1 MNAIVK
7 EANLKHPTHEE
18 LVARAKAL
26 VPVLRE
32 RAMKT
37 EADRR
42 VPDAT
47 MAAYHEADILKVL
60 QPARFGGLEMNY
72 LVFADIIMA
81 LAQGCGSSAWVYSV
95 LGEHKWVIAMYP
107 ELAQDEVWGKDPSA
121 ASCASFVPQGKAEK
135 VAGGYRI
142 NGRWPFASGCDH
154 AQWAILGSFV
164 ETPQGRGELRDFLVP
179 IGELEKLDDWR
190 VLGLEGTGSK
200 SLVAKDVFVP
210 EHRAALH
217 DELKAG
223 MSAGRHVHPGW
234 HMCRTPR
241 SFMASFTLISATV
254 GMAQRTVDI
263 FAENTKTRVSRGT
276 KVAELD
282 TVQLKLSEAAAEVDT
297 ARLLV
302 RTTCAENIRVLTA
315 NEEVTMDR
323 IVKTRR
329 DMVFAVKLARQAAD
343 RVFQASG
350 GHALYDTSPIQH
362 VYRDVLAASSHLFMN
377 WELGALP
384 YGQHRLG
391 FPVVSPLI

>member
-1 MNAIVK
+1 MNAIVR
-7 EANLKHPTHEE
+7 EAGLQQPTHVEM
-18 LVARAKAL
+18 VARARAL

-32 RAMKT
+32 RAMQT
-37 EADRR
+37 ESDRR

-47 MAAYHEADILKVL
+47 MAAYHQADILKVL

-72 LVFADIIMA
+72 LVFADIIMT

-107 ELAQDEVWGKDPSA
+107 EEAQEEVWGKDPSA
-121 ASCASFVPQGKAEK
+121 ASCASFAPQGKAER
-135 VAGGYRI
+135 VPGGYKI

-154 AQWAILGSFV
+154 AQWAIIGSFV
-164 ETPQGRGELRDFLVP
+164 EQKGGKPELRDFLVP
-179 IGELEKLDDWR
+179 IGQLEKFDDWR
-190 VLGLEGTGSK
+190 VLGLSGTGSK
-200 SLVAKDVFVP
+200 SLIAKDVFVP
-210 EHRAALH
+210 DHRAALH

-223 MSAGRHVHPGW
+223 LSAGRNVHPGW

-241 SFMASFTLISATV
+241 SFMASFTLISAMV
-254 GMAQRTVDI
+254 GMAQRTVDL
-263 FAENTKTRVSRGT
+263 FADNTRTRVSRGT

-282 TVQLKLSEAAAEVDT
+282 TVQLKLSEASAEVDT

-302 RTTCAENIRVLTA
+302 RTTCAENIRVLNA
-315 NEEVTMDR
+315 REEITIDR
-323 IVKTRR
+323 IVQTRR
-329 DMVFAVKLARQAAD
+329 DMVFAVKLAKQAAD

-350 GHALYDTSPIQH
+350 GNALYDTSPIQH